1 MIGLFDHHSGEK
13 CMSKKIINVGLLGFG
28 LSASVFHAPLI
39 KAIPGFKLTHILSRQ
54 KDKVLAIYP
63 DVEVVTHIEVL
74 LANPEIDLLINTL
87 PNELHYSVTKR
98 CLEAGKHV
106 VVEKPFVVNTPHAE
120 ELIELAKSKN
130 LCLSV
135 YHNRRWDNGYL
146 TLQQEISKLG
156 TISLYEAYFD
166 RYRPEVNLQ
175 KWRETT
181 NHGGGILYDLGSHL
195 LDQALNLFGMPEA
208 VFADLEIQRINAQL
222 TDYFQIILY
231 YQKMRVV
238 LGSSSIM
245 AQARPVI
252 AAYGDKGSYVKHGL
266 DPQEDMLRSGMT
278 PLEAGFGIENEI
290 NSAQLS
296 IKNELGISEQSI
308 ISQAGNYL
316 DFYQQLYYA
325 LVDCRSELPVSAS
338 SAANVIRLIELSVQ
352 SNDLG
357 QKIYL

>member
-1 MIGLFDHHSGEK
+1 
-13 CMSKKIINVGLLGFG
+13 MSQKVINVGLLGFG

-39 KAIPGFKLTHILSRQ
+39 KSILGFNLTHVLSKQ
-54 KDKVLAIYP
+54 KDRVLDVYP
-63 DVEVVTHIEVL
+63 DAEVVLNVEEL

-106 VVEKPFVVNTPHAE
+106 VVEKPFVVKFSQAE
-120 ELIELAKSKN
+120 ELIELAKSKR

-146 TLQQEISKLG
+146 TLQQELSKLG
-156 TISLYEAYFD
+156 AISLYEAYFD

-181 NHGGGILYDLGSHL
+181 VSGGGILYDLGSHL
-195 LDQALNLFGMPEA
+195 LDQALNLFGIPEA
-208 VFADLEIQRINAQL
+208 LFADLETQRTNAQL

-245 AQARPVI
+245 AQARPVV
-252 AAYGDKGSYVKHGL
+252 AAYGDKGSYVKYGL

-278 PLEAGFGIENEI
+278 PLGTGFGIENEI
-290 NSAQLS
+290 NSARLS
-296 IKNELGISEQSI
+296 IKNELEISEQSI
-308 ISQAGNYL
+308 ISQTGNYL
-316 DFYQQLYYA
+316 DFYQQLYRA
-325 LVDCRSELPVSAS
+325 LVDCNCELPVSAS
-338 SAANVIRLIELSVQ
+338 SAADVIRLIELSIQ

-357 QKIYL
+357 QKIYF

>member
-1 MIGLFDHHSGEK
+1 
-13 CMSKKIINVGLLGFG
+13 MSQKVINVGLLGFG

-39 KAIPGFKLTHILSRQ
+39 KSILGFNLTHVLSKQ
-54 KDKVLAIYP
+54 KDRVLDVYP
-63 DVEVVTHIEVL
+63 DAEVVLDVEEL

-87 PNELHYSVTKR
+87 PNELHYPVTKR

-106 VVEKPFVVNTPHAE
+106 VVEKPFVVKFSQAE
-120 ELIELAKSKN
+120 ELIELAKSKR
-130 LCLSV
+130 LYLSV

-146 TLQQEISKLG
+146 TLQQELSKLG
-156 TISLYEAYFD
+156 AISLYEAYFD

-181 NHGGGILYDLGSHL
+181 VSGGGILYDLGSHL
-195 LDQALNLFGMPEA
+195 LDQALNLFGIPEA
-208 VFADLEIQRINAQL
+208 LFADLETQRTNAQL

-245 AQARPVI
+245 AQARPVV
-252 AAYGDKGSYVKHGL
+252 AAYGDKGSYVKYGL

-278 PLEAGFGIENEI
+278 PLGTGFGIENEI
-290 NSAQLS
+290 NSARLS
-296 IKNELGISEQSI
+296 IKNELEISEQSI

-316 DFYQQLYYA
+316 DFYQQLYLA
-325 LVDCRSELPVSAS
+325 LVDCHSELPVSAS
-338 SAANVIRLIELSVQ
+338 SAANVIRLIELSIQ

-357 QKIYL
+357 QKIYF

>member
-1 MIGLFDHHSGEK
+1 
-13 CMSKKIINVGLLGFG
+13 MSQKIINVGLLGFG

-39 KAIPGFKLTHILSRQ
+39 NSVSSFKLTHVLSRQ
-54 KDKVLAIYP
+54 KDKILALYP
-63 DVEVVTHIEVL
+63 DAKVVTDLEVL

-87 PNELHYSVTKR
+87 PNELHYSITKR

-106 VVEKPFVVNTPHAE
+106 VVEKPFVVKFSQAR
-120 ELIELAKSKN
+120 ELIELAENKK

-146 TLQQEISKLG
+146 TLQQEIGKLG
-156 TISLYEAYFD
+156 RVFLYEAYFD

-181 NHGGGILYDLGSHL
+181 AAGGGVLYDLGSHL

-208 VFADLEIQRINAQL
+208 VFADLEAQRTDAQL

-238 LGSSSIM
+238 LGSSSVM

-266 DPQEDMLRSGMT
+266 DPQEDMLRGGMT
-278 PLEAGFGIENEI
+278 PLDAGFGVEDEI
-290 NSAQLS
+290 SNAQLS
-296 IKNELGISEQSI
+296 VNSEHGLTRQLI
-308 ISQAGNYL
+308 VSQAGNYL
-316 DFYQQLYYA
+316 YFYQQLYRA
-325 LVDCRSELPVSAS
+325 LVDRNHELPVSAG
-338 SAANVIRLIELSVQ
+338 SAANVIRLIELSIQ

>member
-1 MIGLFDHHSGEK
+1 MSVLNIKHGERF
-13 CMSKKIINVGLLGFG
+13 MSQKVINVGLLGFG

-39 KAIPGFKLTHILSRQ
+39 KSVAGFNLTHILSKQ
-54 KDKVLAIYP
+54 KDKIIALYP
-63 DVEVVTHIEVL
+63 NIEIVTDIELL

-106 VVEKPFVVNTPHAE
+106 VVEKPFVVNTAHAS
-120 ELIELAKSKN
+120 ELVKLAADKN

-146 TLQQEISKLG
+146 TLQQELDKLG
-156 TISLYEAYFD
+156 TVHLYEAYFD

-181 NHGGGILYDLGSHL
+181 THGGGILYDLGSHL

-208 VFADLEIQRINAQL
+208 VFADLEAQRTNAQL
-222 TDYFQIILY
+222 TDYFHIVLY

-252 AAYGDKGSYVKHGL
+252 AAYGDKGSYVKYGL
-266 DPQEDMLRSGMT
+266 DPQEGMLRSGML
-278 PLEAGFGIENEI
+278 PLERGFGIENPI
-290 NSAQLS
+290 NSAQLKT
-296 IKNELGISEQSI
+296 KNESGVNEQTI

-316 DFYQQLYYA
+316 NFYQQLYSA
-325 LVDCRSELPVSAS
+325 LVDCSHELPVSAS
-338 SAANVIRLIELSVQ
+338 SAADVIRLIELCIQ
-352 SNDLG
+352 SSDLG

>member
-39 KAIPGFKLTHILSRQ
+39 KSVPGFKLTYILSRQ

-63 DVEVVTHIEVL
+63 DVEVVTDIEVL

-146 TLQQEISKLG
+146 TLQQELSKLG

-208 VFADLEIQRINAQL
+208 IFADLETQRVNAQL

-245 AQARPVI
+245 TQARPI
-252 AAYGDKGSYVKHGL
+252 LAAYGDKGSFVKYGL

-278 PLEAGFGIENEI
+278 PVDADFGVENEI
-290 NSAQLS
+290 NNAQLS
-296 IKNELGISEQSI
+296 INSEHGLTRQSI
-308 ISQAGNYL
+308 ISQTGNYPY
-316 DFYQQLYYA
+316 FYQQLYRA
-325 LVDCRSELPVSAS
+325 LVDRNHEVPVSAR
-338 SAANVIRLIELSVQ
+338 SAANVIRLIELSIQ

>member
-1 MIGLFDHHSGEK
+1 
-13 CMSKKIINVGLLGFG
+13 MSQKIINVGLLGFG

-39 KAIPGFKLTHILSRQ
+39 KAIPGFKLTHVLSRQ
-54 KDKVLAIYP
+54 KDKVLAVYP
-63 DVEVVTHIEVL
+63 DVEVVTDIGEL
-74 LANPEIDLLINTL
+74 LANNEIDLLINTL

-106 VVEKPFVVNTPHAE
+106 VVEKPFVVNSSQAT
-120 ELIELAKSKN
+120 ELIELAASKS

-146 TLQQEISKLG
+146 TLQQELSKLG

-181 NHGGGILYDLGSHL
+181 AVGGGILYDLGSHL

-208 VFADLEIQRINAQL
+208 VFADLETQRTNAQL
-222 TDYFQIILY
+222 TDYFQIILH
-231 YQKMRVV
+231 YQKMRVT

-252 AAYGDKGSYVKHGL
+252 AAYGDKGSYVKYGL

-278 PLEAGFGIENEI
+278 PLDAGFGVENEI
-290 NSAQLS
+290 NNAQL
-296 IKNELGISEQSI
+296 NTNSEHGLTGQSI
-308 ISQAGNYL
+308 VSQAGNYL
-316 DFYQQLYYA
+316 YFYQQLYRA
-325 LVDCRSELPVSAS
+325 LVDHNSGLPVSAS
-338 SAANVIRLIELSVQ
+338 SAANVIRLIELSIQ